1 MKFLNQKLITKH
13 NIAYSLL
20 LQALACLFFSLI
32 LKANS
37 QDLMNKFKQEQ
48 LQIAEDSS
56 KLAKLKAMSSL
67 VVCDYAKDWGEIY
80 KIENAVYKLGTNSRG
95 NLELK
100 KVATQGKN
108 GVYKWRERYGD
119 PHNQYTVNWELVTV
133 SANSYKIYMESLG
146 LPIATYSCHP

>member
-1 MKFLNQKLITKH
+1 MQFLNQILITK
-13 NIAYSLL
+13 NNSAFALL
-20 LQALACLFFSLI
+20 LQALGCLFLSMS

-37 QDLMNKFKQEQ
+37 QDLMSKFKQEQ
-48 LQIAEDSS
+48 VQIAEDST
-56 KLAKLKAMSSL
+56 KLAKLKAVSSL
-67 VVCDYAKDWGEIY
+67 LVCNYAKDWGEIY
-80 KIENAVYKLGTNSRG
+80 KIENALYKLGNNSRG

-108 GVYKWRERYGD
+108 GVYKWRERHGD

>member
-1 MKFLNQKLITKH
+1 MKLPSQKIYTKH
-13 NIAYSLL
+13 KSAFALL
-20 LQALACLFFSLI
+20 LQALVCSFFSMS
-32 LKANS
+32 LKATS
-37 QDLMNKFKQEQ
+37 QDLMTKFKQEQ
-48 LQIAEDSS
+48 VQIADDSS

-67 VVCDYAKDWGEIY
+67 IVCDYAKGWGEIY
-80 KIENAVYKLGTNSRG
+80 KIENAVYKIGTNTRG

-146 LPIATYSCHP
+146 LPITTYSCHP